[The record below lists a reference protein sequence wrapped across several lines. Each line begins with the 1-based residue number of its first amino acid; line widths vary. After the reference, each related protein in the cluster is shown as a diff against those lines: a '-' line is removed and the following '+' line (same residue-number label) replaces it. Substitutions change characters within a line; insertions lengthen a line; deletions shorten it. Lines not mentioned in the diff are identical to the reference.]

1 MTSPWVTT
9 KDLLKYLG
17 CSNSTLLRNLDSLK
31 EGTHWRRRNPKS
43 ATAPRMWHLQKV
55 EAYFCVPVS
64 RR

>member
-1 MTSPWVTT
+1 MI
-9 KDLLKYLG
+9 
-17 CSNSTLLRNLDSLK
+17 NLDSLK